1 MICVDKKEMCCG
13 CSACV
18 NCCPKKCITMKE
30 DREGFLYPEV
40 NRQECTNCGLCEK
53 VCPVLNKTELSGDTR
68 AYAVFAC
75 EDGIREKSSS
85 GGVFSLLAE
94 QVLCE
99 GGYVFGC
106 AFDAKLKAEHIGI
119 TDYSELKRLQG
130 SKYVQ
135 SDLKSSF
142 HTVKQLLEEGKQVLF
157 SGTAC
162 QMEGLKKFLGKH
174 YESLLLV
181 DVVCH
186 GVPSP
191 KVWEQYKEYQERI
204 YDAKISGLSFR
215 DKSKG
220 WKDYRVRLNFENG
233 QTYVSRSWDDIYM
246 KSFIKN
252 LISRPS
258 CYDCKFRQ
266 WHRESDITLGDFWGV
281 EQVLPQWNDDK
292 GISLVLIHSEKGQ
305 RMLQSISEKLR
316 IKEVEKEAAVEK
328 NRSVIAPIVVPK
340 EREKFF
346 AVLNEKGYDA
356 AVQKYVKDGF
366 LYKVKNALK
375 RLLR

>member
-233 QTYVSRSWDDIYM
+233 QTYLSRSWDDIYM

-266 WHRESDITLGDFWGV
+266 WHRESDITLGDFWGA

>member
-53 VCPVLNKTELSGDTR
+53 LCPVLNKTELSGDTR

-266 WHRESDITLGDFWGV
+266 WHRESDITLGDFWGA
-281 EQVLPQWNDDK
+281 ELVLPQWNDDK

-366 LYKVKNALK
+366 LYKAKNALK

>member
-18 NCCPKKCITMKE
+18 NCCPKKCIIMKE

-106 AFDAKLKAEHIGI
+106 AFDAKLEAEHIGT

-233 QTYVSRSWDDIYM
+233 QTYLSRSWDDIYM

-266 WHRESDITLGDFWGV
+266 WHRESDITLGDFWGA

-366 LYKVKNALK
+366 LYKVKYALK

>member
-40 NRQECTNCGLCEK
+40 NRQECMNCGLCEK

-233 QTYVSRSWDDIYM
+233 QTYVSRSWDDVYM

-266 WHRESDITLGDFWGV
+266 WHRESDITLGDFWGA

>member
-1 MICVDKKEMCCG
+1 MVCVDKKELCCG

-18 NCCPKKCITMKE
+18 NSCPKKCITMKE

-40 NRQECTNCGLCEK
+40 NRQECMNCGLCEK
-53 VCPVLNKTELSGDTR
+53 VCPVQNKSELKGDTR

-75 EDGIREKSSS
+75 EDAIREKSSS
-85 GGVFSLLAE
+85 GGVFTLLAE
-94 QVLCE
+94 QTLCE

-106 AFDAKLKAEHIGI
+106 AFDADFKAEHIGI
-119 TDYSELKRLQG
+119 ADYSELKRLQG

-135 SDLKSSF
+135 SNLKNSYPM
-142 HTVKQLLEEGKQVLF
+142 VKQLLEEGKRVLF

-162 QMEGLKKFLGKH
+162 QIEGLKRFLGRH

-191 KVWEQYKEYQERI
+191 KVWERYKEYQERT
-204 YDAKISGLSFR
+204 YDAKISDLSFR

-220 WKDYRVRLNFENG
+220 WKDYRVRLNFQNG
-233 QTYVSRSWDDIYM
+233 QAYLSRSWDDFYM

-266 WHRESDITLGDFWGV
+266 WHRESDITLGDFWGA
-281 EQVLPQWNDDK
+281 EQILPQWNDDK

-316 IKEVEKEAAVEK
+316 MKEVEKEDAVAK
-328 NRSVIAPIVVPK
+328 NRSVIAPNVVPK
-340 EREKFF
+340 ERDKFF
-346 AVLNEKGYDA
+346 AVLNEKGYNA
-356 AVQKYVKDGF
+356 AVQKCVKDGF
-366 LYKVKNALK
+366 LYKVKNVLK
-375 RLLR
+375 RLMK

>member
-220 WKDYRVRLNFENG
+220 WKDYRVMLNFENG

-266 WHRESDITLGDFWGV
+266 WHRESDITLGDFWGA

-366 LYKVKNALK
+366 LYKAKNALK